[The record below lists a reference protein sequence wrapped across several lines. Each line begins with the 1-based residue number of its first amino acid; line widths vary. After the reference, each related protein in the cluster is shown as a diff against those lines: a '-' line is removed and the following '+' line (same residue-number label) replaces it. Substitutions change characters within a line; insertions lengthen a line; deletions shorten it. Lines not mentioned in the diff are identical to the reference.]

1 MKEKREGIGQQQ
13 TDERMIYMAIAC
25 FVLLLLLLLLLHIS
39 QVNQRSATEMQADAR
54 PGLAA

>member
-25 FVLLLLLLLLLHIS
+25 FVLLLLLLHIS